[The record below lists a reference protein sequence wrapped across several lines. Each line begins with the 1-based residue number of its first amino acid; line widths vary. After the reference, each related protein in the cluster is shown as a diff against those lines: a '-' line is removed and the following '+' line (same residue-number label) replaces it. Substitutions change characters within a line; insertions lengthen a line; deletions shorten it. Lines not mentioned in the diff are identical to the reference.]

1 MENTIRETFVLGQET
16 DPITRLAKYRRTILD
31 SNSRLWMTCALIAA
45 DMISLFAA
53 VLLPLEVVRINGT
66 IFEPNNYGI
75 FILLAI
81 TLMIS
86 FARKGLYPAVGMDY
100 VNELREIFGSA
111 SFAFLILIGITF
123 VLKTT
128 STYSRF
134 VLLIAWVLTL
144 ALIPIGRYIIRHWLI
159 RLHLWGEPAA
169 IVGELNQDL
178 ALAEYFEIN
187 LQLGLRPVA
196 VLRDEYFSN
205 ANSNLDP
212 SLPIPQIKKYPRGL
226 SLNTVL
232 VVIND
237 LNQLDVVVDRYRF
250 VFERVI
256 LIKSSERQLFAP

>member
-1 MENTIRETFVLGQET
+1 
-16 DPITRLAKYRRTILD
+16 
-31 SNSRLWMTCALIAA
+31 
-45 DMISLFAA
+45 
-53 VLLPLEVVRINGT
+53 
-66 IFEPNNYGI
+66 
-75 FILLAI
+75 
-81 TLMIS
+81 
-86 FARKGLYPAVGMDY
+86 MDY

-256 LIKSSERQLFAP
+256 LIKSSER